1 MNKENSMKKVLALL
15 LAFMIPFL
23 GMSVSAKDINVSFT
37 EAEMGNWTVSSIS
50 NWSGNA
56 LVTDDGFLKITH
68 LNPTNGGQALRPSV
82 SLRYNPG
89 ATLVNGAAYTVKYD
103 YKGANIS
110 GGQQLLFN
118 VGTNKISVKF
128 KSNKADEAYEDEV
141 KDVSEFGYRNG
152 SFWAAHSEDYTFT
165 VTDIRDSEG
174 NRLSSVATGNMYI
187 KVNSNG
193 RNDAVNYDDVAF
205 YLGNFS
211 ITEKLPEGYD
221 PGGEEIADP
230 AYNKVQ
236 TIVDEDF
243 SGENPFANWSN
254 VINGSGIRTLDDSAL
269 SVAPAEVQS
278 RVRFEK
284 QLTIKRGA
292 VYTVSYKVK
301 ATSTASWLF
310 GIEASDPFNGTSTA
324 MYDNS
329 LRNVG
334 AMSTAWQ
341 QVSYS
346 FRASPSMETPSTKT
360 VAVFFLFTSAADKV
374 WIDDFK
380 IVETIY
386 PELPVIES
394 GFVRGASMADGTVFA
409 DCAVSDADGVLKD
422 IAYTW
427 QLSDD
432 NESWTDVSNEK
443 DYTLPS
449 DSEGKYIRFKAQPS
463 SKATNKKCD
472 EFVSDSKKIA
482 SKRAVPV
489 ISDLKINASDGKY
502 SVSYTY
508 ESEYAEGETTVLW
521 QYSKDKET
529 WTTIRG
535 ANGKTFTADGTG
547 AGQYVRALVIP
558 TDADGVEGKEYYTG
572 GGETLPAEI
581 EFFVAADGSDENAGT
596 INAPFATPEGAR
608 SKVRS
613 LIANGDAENCD
624 ITVYIRGGEYYRDSA
639 FTLTSEDSGS
649 KAHPVTY
656 AAYNGE
662 RVIFTGG
669 KTVPADEV
677 KRVTDDAVLGRI
689 YDSTAR
695 AKLLSVDLGK
705 YYSEIPEIPEYSHDN
720 DAKGNGTAIFRTQV
734 RPVVNG
740 QSLKRAQWP
749 NEDED
754 ELKITAVSD
763 DKTTLTLEKNISEH
777 TSRWADISGVR
788 AVGHMTSGA
797 TWTYQ
802 DYVISSAD
810 GNTVTMP
817 AKENYYPQQD
827 GLFRFYDILEEID
840 CPGESYIDTKTKTL
854 YFYPYGGEAPEVVL
868 PVSESQL
875 LLVNGA
881 SNISIEGI
889 DFECVRN
896 APFALYNSPENVTLK
911 NCSFKHFNAM
921 CSIDGANNTLDGCF
935 AYDGAVG
942 FVSVNGGDSKTVT
955 KANNTL
961 KNSIFR
967 ECDVMK
973 RAYGHTVILNGF
985 GNIIQGCDIGDA
997 DGDLIA
1003 TNGMGHRITGNKI
1016 HNGTRW
1022 TGDMG
1027 SIYLGRTP
1035 VSIGLEIDHNYF
1047 YSHASKFANGWAQAI
1062 FADDGAISPYIHD
1075 NVFYQATLP
1084 TSMGGQNFS
1093 IKTHGG
1099 QYMRVSNNIFV
1110 DNPFAVQFQTWSTT
1124 AEMQPYYTK
1133 NWQEIRWFLLL
1144 FDKYSSNLGWKAS
1157 LINNGIVD
1165 ENFKVS
1171 DAWKNYCKDTE
1182 WEPYIELL
1190 ECGFWDE
1197 AKDLDPNV
1205 PEQYE
1210 QLKKLAA
1217 KYAPNYTNSFTNNA
1231 VFEGASSSTGVHEW
1245 SKAIDENNYV
1255 SLSAKGVFE
1264 NYGTDFTVTEA
1275 GLEKIRRA
1283 APDFRAV
1290 DFSAIGSSS
1299 LTDGGK
1305 PIVSSAYIT
1314 VKDGIPSLS
1323 YDYSG
1328 APEGLSKVDWYVSNA
1343 ENGSFEKLL
1352 GKHDTSLPGDFGGKY
1367 IYAEITPV
1375 SENGARGEKF
1385 TTETVKADSDLTIG
1399 SLISALAASAGKLES
1414 AVGIGS
1420 GFADAP
1426 ETAHEALKAAI
1437 AAASAAKSE
1446 SEKYEAYEK
1455 LLAALDD
1462 FKASVNT
1469 KPEGIESGK
1478 TYTILPFMGELD
1490 ISVPENIENVSVRLP
1505 SGEALQKLQL
1515 SGFVTIDGTK
1525 YSAVL
1530 NIAEGTAITADSDFV
1545 TVSVFGASKSATV
1558 APANADS
1565 EKITAVKLTDKAYA
1579 LSKAASFVI
1588 ENAPKSKL
1596 VGFIENGRFVSVTK
1610 SAADIS
1616 DISENVRI
1624 SGADGIGLGL
1634 VKLSEQVIYERAKQ
1648 NEPDSDQPGGGGGT
1662 GGGGNSGGNPYG
1674 NKTAGNGFYSGGT
1687 TSPNLEAEFCFD
1699 DVKNH
1704 WAKAFIMKMYS
1715 AGIVSGV
1722 TEKLFEPD
1730 RAVTRAEFAA
1740 LIARTLKL
1748 SETSGNKFSDVE
1760 SGSWYEPSVN
1770 ACADAGIISGF
1781 GGKFRPD
1788 DTITRFE
1795 MAVVIS
1801 NAYANLGKTEKTG
1814 GIEKFSDKE
1823 NMPEWAKPAV
1833 DLCVSAA
1840 IVSGMTDD
1848 TFGGESTAT
1857 RAQAAVVLSKLIT
1870 G

>member
-1 MNKENSMKKVLALL
+1 MKKTLALL
-15 LAFMIPFL
+15 LAFVMLIS
-23 GMSVSAKDINVSFT
+23 GMTVSAKDISVSFT
-37 EAEMGNWTVSSIS
+37 EAELGNWTISSIS
-50 NWSGNA
+50 NWSGKA

-68 LNPTNGGQALRPSV
+68 LNPTSGGQALRPFV

-89 ATLVNGAAYTVKYD
+89 TTLVNGATYTVKYD
-103 YKGANIS
+103 YKGTNIS
-110 GGQQLLFN
+110 GGQQLIFN

-128 KSNKADEAYEDEV
+128 KSNREDQPYENEV

-152 SFWAAHSEDYTFT
+152 SFWATHYEDYTFT
-165 VTDIRDSEG
+165 VTDLKDSEG
-174 NRLSSVATGNMYI
+174 KPLKSVATSNMYI

-211 ITEKLPEGYD
+211 VTEKLPEGYD
-221 PGGEEIADP
+221 PGDEEVTDP

-236 TIVDEDF
+236 TIVDENF
-243 SGENPFANWSN
+243 NGENPFANWSN
-254 VINGSGIRTLDDSAL
+254 VINGSGTRAIDNGAL
-269 SVAPAEVQS
+269 SVAPATVQS
-278 RVRFEK
+278 RIRYEK

-329 LRNVG
+329 IRNVG
-334 AMSTAWQ
+334 AMGTAWQ

-360 VAVFFLFTSAADKV
+360 IAVFFLFTSAADKV

-386 PELPVIES
+386 PELPAIES
-394 GFVRGASMADGTVFA
+394 GSVRGASMADGTVSA
-409 DCAVSDADGVLKD
+409 DCTVSDADGVLKD

-432 NESWTDVSNEK
+432 NENWTDASNEK
-443 DYTLPS
+443 DYTIPG

-472 EFVSDSKKIA
+472 EFVSNSKKIA
-482 SKRAVPV
+482 SKRTVPAV
-489 ISDLKINASDGKY
+489 SDLKINVSGGEY
-502 SVSYTY
+502 RVSYTF
-508 ESEYAEGETTVLW
+508 ESEYGEGETTVLW
-521 QYSKDKET
+521 QYSKDKEA

-558 TDADGVEGKEYYTG
+558 TDIDGVEGKEYYTG
-572 GGETLPAEI
+572 GSETLPAEI
-581 EFFVAADGSDENAGT
+581 DFFVAADGSDENSGT
-596 INAPFATPEGAR
+596 ITAPFATLEGAR
-608 SKVRS
+608 AKVRS

-624 ITVYIRGGEYYRDSA
+624 ITVYIRGGEYYRNSA

-662 RVIFTGG
+662 KVIFTGG
-669 KTVPADEV
+669 KTVPSDEI
-677 KRVTDDAVLGRI
+677 KKVTDEAVLGRI
-689 YDSTAR
+689 YDSA
-695 AKLLSVDLGK
+695 AKSKLLSVDLGK

-720 DAKGNGTAIFRTQV
+720 DAKGNGATIFRTQV

-763 DKTTLTLEKNISEH
+763 DKTTLTLEKNVSEH
-777 TSRWADISGVR
+777 ASRWADVSGVR

-802 DYVISSAD
+802 DYKISSVE
-810 GNTVTMP
+810 NNIVTMP
-817 AKENYYPQQD
+817 AKENYYPQKD

-854 YFYPYGGEAPEVVL
+854 YFYPYGDKTPEVVL

-881 SNISIEGI
+881 SNINIEGI

-896 APFALYNSPENVTLK
+896 APFSLYNAPENITLK
-911 NCSFKHFNAM
+911 DCSFKHFNAM
-921 CSIDGANNTLDGCF
+921 SSIDGKNNTLDGCF

-942 FVSVNGGDSKTVT
+942 FVSINGGDPKTVT

-967 ECDVMK
+967 ECGTVK

-985 GNIIQGCDIGDA
+985 GNIIQNCDIGDS

-1003 TNGMGHRITGNKI
+1003 TNGMGHRITGNAI

-1047 YSHASKFANGWAQAI
+1047 YSHASKYANGWAQAI

-1144 FDKYSSNLGWKAS
+1144 FDKYSSSLGWKSS

-1197 AKDLDPNV
+1197 AKDLDPKV

-1255 SLSAKGVFE
+1255 SLSSRSIFE
-1264 NYGTDFTVTEA
+1264 NYGTDFTVTES
-1275 GLEKIRRA
+1275 GLEKIKKA
-1283 APDFRAV
+1283 APDFRAI
-1290 DFSAIGSSS
+1290 DFSAIGTNS

-1305 PIVSSAYIT
+1305 PSLSSAYIT
-1314 VKDGIPSLS
+1314 VKDGVPALS
-1323 YDYSG
+1323 YDYAG
-1328 APEGLSKVDWYVSNA
+1328 TTEGLSKIDWFVGDS
-1343 ENGSFEKLL
+1343 ENGNFEKIL
-1352 GKHDTSLPGDFGGKY
+1352 GKHDTSLTGDYSEKY
-1367 IYAEITPV
+1367 LYAEITPV
-1375 SENGARGEKF
+1375 SGNGAKGEML
-1385 TTETVKADSDLTIG
+1385 TTEKVKVNSDLTID
-1399 SLISALAASAGKLES
+1399 SLIKSLCGEAEMLES
-1414 AVGIGS
+1414 TVGVGS

-1426 ETAHEALKAAI
+1426 EASHEALKAAI

-1446 SEKYEAYEK
+1446 SEKYDSYEK
-1455 LLAALDD
+1455 LLTAVDD
-1462 FKASVNT
+1462 FKASVN
-1469 KPEGIESGK
+1469 KNPENLESGK
-1478 TYTILPFMGELD
+1478 NYTVLPFMGELD
-1490 ISVPENIENVSVRLP
+1490 ISVPENTDNVSVRLP
-1505 SGEALQKLQL
+1505 SGEALRKLKI
-1515 SGFVTIDGTK
+1515 SGFVTVDGST
-1525 YSAVL
+1525 YNAVL
-1530 NIAEGTAITADSDFV
+1530 AISEGTVISSDEEFV
-1545 TVSVFGASKSATV
+1545 TVSVFGDSKTATA

-1565 EKITAVKLTDKAYA
+1565 EKITSVKLTDKAYA
-1579 LSKAASFVI
+1579 LSKAASFII
-1588 ENAPKSKL
+1588 EDAPKSKL
-1596 VGFIENGRFVSVTK
+1596 VGFVENGKFVSVTK
-1610 SAADIS
+1610 AAADIS
-1616 DISENVRI
+1616 NISENVRI

-1634 VKLSEQVIYERAKQ
+1634 TKLSEQVIYERAKQ
-1648 NEPDSDQPGGGGGT
+1648 TEPDDNRPGGGSGGT

-1674 NKTAGNGFYSGGT
+1674 NKNGSNGFYSGDT
-1687 TSPNLEAEFCFD
+1687 TSPNIEAEFCFD
-1699 DVKNH
+1699 DVKTH
-1704 WAKAFIMKMYS
+1704 WAKAFVMKMYS

-1748 SETSGNKFSDVE
+1748 SENSGDKFSDVE
-1760 SGSWYEPSVN
+1760 SGSWYESSVN

-1781 GGKFRPD
+1781 DGKFRPD

-1801 NAYANLGKTEKTG
+1801 NAYTYLEKAEKSG
-1814 GIEKFSDKE
+1814 GIEKFADKE
-1823 NMPEWAKPAV
+1823 EMPEWAKSAV
-1833 DLCVSAA
+1833 DLCVSAG

-1848 TFGGESTAT
+1848 TFDGESTAT

-1870 G
+1870 D